1 MPNSG
6 GVTHSFEDGA
16 LGRLL
21 DNQSAYLLCYW
32 RSEEALYN
40 GMETF
45 PDKRALWPEH
55 RAERGRSGGII
66 AKWHLGMHI
75 KNVRKEG

>member
-1 MPNSG
+1 
-6 GVTHSFEDGA
+6 
-16 LGRLL
+16 
-21 DNQSAYLLCYW
+21 
-32 RSEEALYN
+32 
-40 GMETF
+40 METF

-66 AKWHLGMHI
+66 AKRHLGMHI